1 MAKNN
6 GHWPGL
12 DTPVEAVRPAAAP
25 SVILK
30 CASEIQMQPVEW
42 LWKGYLARGKFSLL
56 AGQPGTGKTTIAM
69 AMAGA
74 TTSTRGFP
82 DGTYCAPGNVL
93 IWSGEDDPGD
103 TLKPRLIAA
112 GAEESRCY
120 FVDGT
125 HVDGQVVPFDPSTD
139 MAHLQAAIEAIGGVD
154 LIIVD
159 PVVSAV
165 TGDSH
170 KNTEVR
176 RALQPLVDL
185 AAATRAAILG
195 ISHFSKGGQGG
206 DPTQRVIGSV
216 AFTAVARVV
225 LVAAKA
231 KGEDGSDVRILAR
244 SKSNIGKDGSGFEYT
259 LEQTEVQQGIEAS
272 HVVWGKAV
280 DGDAR
285 ELLNDPDQDDE
296 AKEDA
301 NDAVD
306 ALRQCLTGPGWFP
319 AGATQKFMK
328 DAGFSPKQIRTAGKK
343 LDLSRRKGAMNEG
356 WYWRIPGGN
365 EDSTALE
372 DALEDDQGALS
383 KTGAPSASS
392 APSGRL
398 RELQ

>member
-1 MAKNN
+1 MSRGSTTFPSAE
-6 GHWPGL
+6 PG
-12 DTPVEAVRPAAAP
+12 PQS

-30 CASEIQMQPVEW
+30 CGSDIQMQPIEW
-42 LWKGYLARGKFSLL
+42 LWPGYLPRGKFSLL
-56 AGQPGTGKTTIAM
+56 AGQPGAGKTTIAM

-82 DGTYCAPGNVL
+82 DGTFCAPGNVL
-93 IWSGEDDPGD
+93 IWSGEDDPAD
-103 TLKPRLIAA
+103 TLLPRLIAA
-112 GAEESRCY
+112 GAERSRCY

-125 HVDGQVVPFDPSTD
+125 QVDGQVVPFDPATD
-139 MAHLQAAIEAIGGVD
+139 MAQLQQAIEEIGGVD

-165 TGDSH
+165 SGDSH

-176 RALQPLVDL
+176 RSLQPLVDL
-185 AAATRAAILG
+185 AADTRAAILG
-195 ISHFSKGGQGG
+195 ISHFSKSGQGG

-231 KGEDGSDVRILAR
+231 KGEDGADVRILAR

-280 DGDAR
+280 DGEAR
-285 ELLNDPDQDDE
+285 ELLNDPDQDDDAREE
-296 AKEDA
+296 AS
-301 NDAVD
+301 DAVD

-319 AGATQKFMK
+319 ASATQKAMK
-328 DAGFSPKQIRTAGKK
+328 DAGFSPKQIRSAGKK
-343 LDLSRRKGAMNEG
+343 LNLSRRKGAMNDG

-365 EDSTALE
+365 EDAKSTEGALE
-372 DALEDDQGALS
+372 DAQDALL
-383 KTGAPSASS
+383 KNTAPSASS
-392 APSGRL
+392 GHL
-398 RELQ
+398 RSIGGLQ